1 MNMNCCSNES
11 KATLAYVNDCGSS
24 EILTKEVDLSSK
36 ESVLKRHKELE
47 QVQRNLYDKMEN
59 LGKKYTE
66 LFKTELINRNIKGKC
81 FVSDK
86 NINSCYGPIND
97 VKPKYVEYFRVTEI
111 KYVYY
116 NSITLVC
123 DFFNKYEDENSK
135 KAYHFGHGVIE
146 VLHSALDEKNEITL
160 QEFKQKRE
168 EYFNE
173 YKEYV
178 Q

>member
-1 MNMNCCSNES
+1 MWFNKC
-11 KATLAYVNDCGSS
+11 VN
-24 EILTKEVDLSSK
+24 T
-36 ESVLKRHKELE
+36 
-47 QVQRNLYDKMEN
+47 
-59 LGKKYTE
+59 
-66 LFKTELINRNIKGKC
+66 
-81 FVSDK
+81 
-86 NINSCYGPIND
+86 
-97 VKPKYVEYFRVTEI
+97 KYVEYFRVNEI

-146 VLHSALDEKNEITL
+146 VCHSALDEKNEITL

>member
-1 MNMNCCSNES
+1 MISD
-11 KATLAYVNDCGSS
+11 KLDGSS
-24 EILTKEVDLSSK
+24 QILTKEEDLSNK
-36 ESVLKRHKELE
+36 ESVLKKRKELE
-47 QVQRNLYDKMEN
+47 ELQRNLYNKMGILE
-59 LGKKYTE
+59 KKYTE
-66 LFKTELINRNIKGKC
+66 LFKTDLINRNIKDKC
-81 FVSDK
+81 FVSNK
-86 NINSCYGPIND
+86 NINRIYEPGQNEVNS
-97 VKPKYVEYFRVTEI
+97 KYVEYFRVREI

-123 DFFNKYEDENSK
+123 DFFNKYENDNSE

-146 VLHSALDEKNEITL
+146 VLHSSLDEKNEITL

>member
-1 MNMNCCSNES
+1 MISD
-11 KATLAYVNDCGSS
+11 KLYGSIQ
-24 EILTKEVDLSSK
+24 ILTKEEDLSNK
-36 ESVLKRHKELE
+36 ESVLKKRKELE
-47 QVQRNLYDKMEN
+47 ELQRNLYNKMDILE
-59 LGKKYTE
+59 KKYTE
-66 LFKTELINRNIKGKC
+66 LLKTDLINRNIKDKC

-86 NINSCYGPIND
+86 NINSCCGSIND
-97 VKPKYVEYFRVTEI
+97 VNSKYVEYFRVREI
-111 KYVYY
+111 KYVYH

-123 DFFNKYEDENSK
+123 DFFNKYENDNSE

-146 VLHSALDEKNEITL
+146 VLHSSLDEKNEITL

>member
-1 MNMNCCSNES
+1 MNCCSN
-11 KATLAYVNDCGSS
+11 DCGSS
-24 EILTKEVDLSSK
+24 KILIKEEDLSNK
-36 ESVLKRHKELE
+36 ESILERRKELE
-47 QVQRNLYDKMEN
+47 QVQRNLYDKMEI

-66 LFKTELINRNIKGKC
+66 LFKTDLINRNIKDKC

-86 NINSCYGPIND
+86 NINSCCGSIND
-97 VKPKYVEYFRVTEI
+97 VNTKYVEYFRVTEI

-135 KAYHFGHGVIE
+135 KSYHFGHGVIE
-146 VLHSALDEKNEITL
+146 VCHSALDEKNEITL

-168 EYFNE
+168 EFYNE

>member
-1 MNMNCCSNES
+1 MSLIKILNE
-11 KATLAYVNDCGSS
+11 VNS
-24 EILTKEVDLSSK
+24 
-36 ESVLKRHKELE
+36 
-47 QVQRNLYDKMEN
+47 
-59 LGKKYTE
+59 
-66 LFKTELINRNIKGKC
+66 
-81 FVSDK
+81 
-86 NINSCYGPIND
+86 
-97 VKPKYVEYFRVTEI
+97 KYVEYFRVREI

-123 DFFNKYEDENSK
+123 DFFNKYENDNSE

-146 VLHSALDEKNEITL
+146 VLHSSLDEKNEITL